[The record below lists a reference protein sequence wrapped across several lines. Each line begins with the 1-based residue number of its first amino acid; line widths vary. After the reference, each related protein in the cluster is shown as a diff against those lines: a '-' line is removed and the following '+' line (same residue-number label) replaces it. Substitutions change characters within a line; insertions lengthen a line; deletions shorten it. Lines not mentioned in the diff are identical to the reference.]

1 MPSLSDVMWSSL
13 LFDDFIHR
21 YKLVSLAGKEWEKE
35 QRGER
40 KMERQDRSDIIAA
53 PHLLQSVAEPRV
65 EGKYDLEGKLCSSPP
80 TVTYVERI
88 INHYN
93 HLSSPY
99 GPWNIPLLMK
109 LYCKIAEYKCFALFR
124 SGSCKTLSALLMT
137 SPSSDRAGSLL
148 PLRGFVRKHCDLK
161 RKGGRK
167 WKVPCSPQ
175 TAQNNP
181 EEFIAGEFCSFTS
194 Q

>member
-1 MPSLSDVMWSSL
+1 M
-13 LFDDFIHR
+13 R
-21 YKLVSLAGKEWEKE
+21 KGAERGKEDGKTRQVWHYSCTTPVTECCWAKSRR
-35 QRGER
+35 QIRFRG
-40 KMERQDRSDIIAA
+40 KA
-53 PHLLQSVAEPRV
+53 LLP
-65 EGKYDLEGKLCSSPP
+65 PP

-88 INHYN
+88 TNHYN
-93 HLSSPY
+93 HLSSPC

-124 SGSCKTLSALLMT
+124 SGSCKTLWALSMT

-148 PLRGFVRKHCDLK
+148 SLRGFVRKHCDLK
-161 RKGGRK
+161 RKGERN

-181 EEFIAGEFCSFTS
+181 EEFIAGSFVASPVNKTIYCDKWTTDLWVWRFFR